1 MTRRILYI
9 ISAVLPFLFGCQ
21 SEMTVTEDSYATV
34 SVGISLPGT
43 VHTKTVGDGTN
54 VDILYYEIWNH
65 EDNAEGG
72 SIGDKRLASG
82 SVRRSTTEGEDFEL
96 NVTLL
101 NGQTYDFLLWAQV
114 ETSEAYDVTSLR
126 KITTDYDNV
135 AGNDESRAAF
145 FGTTT
150 VTMNGHQI
158 VDVELARPFAQ
169 LNVGAS
175 TLISDVSPEGIQVT
189 GSVITVKSP
198 ANCFDVATGRGSTT
212 KVADAVFVGD
222 GVMDEKAS
230 LTINPNE
237 DEKIELLDYHYLSM
251 NYFFVNGDEISTV
264 DVELEFMTDIGTVR
278 HFVPNV
284 RVRENHKTNIVGD
297 VFFKTAGFDIVV
309 EKVFNPGDIDIDAN
323 L

>member
-34 SVGISLPGT
+34 SVGISLPDA
-43 VHTKTVGDGTN
+43 VHTKAVGDGEN

-65 EDNAEGG
+65 KEDAQGG

-82 SVRRSTTEGEDFEL
+82 SVSRSSTEDEDFEL

-101 NGQTYDFLLWAQV
+101 NDQTYDFLFWAQV
-114 ETSEAYDVTSLR
+114 ESSEAYDVTSLR
-126 KITTDYDNV
+126 KVTTDYNNV

-175 TLISDVSPEGIQVT
+175 TLISDVSPEGIHHE
-189 GSVITVKSP
+189 
-198 ANCFDVATGRGSTT
+198 C
-212 KVADAVFVGD
+212 ADADQGRYT
-222 GVMDEKAS
+222 S
-230 LTINPNE
+230 L
-237 DEKIELLDYHYLSM
+237 
-251 NYFFVNGDEISTV
+251 
-264 DVELEFMTDIGTVR
+264 R
-278 HFVPNV
+278 
-284 RVRENHKTNIVGD
+284 
-297 VFFKTAGFDIVV
+297 A
-309 EKVFNPGDIDIDAN
+309 
-323 L
+323 